1 MFQGSYIHI
10 PHDHIAYRYE
20 ILKVIGKGSFG
31 QVLKVYDHK
40 THQHVALKM
49 VRNEKRFHRQAQE
62 EIRILEHLRKQDKDN
77 SCNIIH
83 MLDNFTFR
91 YYFRHKILKMTLT
104 WLRILLFQESH
115 MYNVW
120 AFINKPLRVNQE
132 EQVPRVLS
140 SVGPQICPQFTSMLG
155 HIVQKQNHPLW
166 YEARECSTKT
176 TGKIRN

>member
-1 MFQGSYIHI
+1 MFLKLTTSLFQGSYTHI

-77 SCNIIH
+77 TCNIIH
-83 MLDNFTFR
+83 MFDNFSFR
-91 YYFRHKILKMTLT
+91 S
-104 WLRILLFQESH
+104 RILLISFEIRDRIV
-115 MYNVW
+115 YLNRLC
-120 AFINKPLRVNQE
+120 P
-132 EQVPRVLS
+132 S
-140 SVGPQICPQFTSMLG
+140 SAKS
-155 HIVQKQNHPLW
+155 
-166 YEARECSTKT
+166 ARL
-176 TGKIRN
+176 

>member
-1 MFQGSYIHI
+1 MLIRIWNLTPIFVQGSYIHI

-91 YYFRHKILKMTLT
+91 YENNFSINFSVKGNIISGVTL
-104 WLRILLFQESH
+104 
-115 MYNVW
+115 
-120 AFINKPLRVNQE
+120 A
-132 EQVPRVLS
+132 
-140 SVGPQICPQFTSMLG
+140 
-155 HIVQKQNHPLW
+155 
-166 YEARECSTKT
+166 
-176 TGKIRN
+176 

>member
-1 MFQGSYIHI
+1 MVLPPPQALSGQIRRIASIKIEFKLIFLSVTLKWSILLYIMLIRIWNLTPIFVQGSYIHI

-91 YYFRHKILKMTLT
+91 
-104 WLRILLFQESH
+104 
-115 MYNVW
+115 
-120 AFINKPLRVNQE
+120 
-132 EQVPRVLS
+132 
-140 SVGPQICPQFTSMLG
+140 
-155 HIVQKQNHPLW
+155 
-166 YEARECSTKT
+166 
-176 TGKIRN
+176 

>member
-1 MFQGSYIHI
+1 MEYYIRVYYDMLIRIWNLTPIFVQGSYIHI

-91 YYFRHKILKMTLT
+91 
-104 WLRILLFQESH
+104 
-115 MYNVW
+115 
-120 AFINKPLRVNQE
+120 
-132 EQVPRVLS
+132 
-140 SVGPQICPQFTSMLG
+140 
-155 HIVQKQNHPLW
+155 
-166 YEARECSTKT
+166 
-176 TGKIRN
+176 

>member
-1 MFQGSYIHI
+1 MRYKEYSSDDLRHIKTLNVLYFSNSSYLFQGSYIHI

-91 YYFRHKILKMTLT
+91 
-104 WLRILLFQESH
+104 WVQG
-115 MYNVW
+115 
-120 AFINKPLRVNQE
+120 
-132 EQVPRVLS
+132 
-140 SVGPQICPQFTSMLG
+140 SVI
-155 HIVQKQNHPLW
+155 
-166 YEARECSTKT
+166 
-176 TGKIRN
+176 

>member
-1 MFQGSYIHI
+1 MYREKTEQTTDLFQGSYIHI

-91 YYFRHKILKMTLT
+91 
-104 WLRILLFQESH
+104 
-115 MYNVW
+115 
-120 AFINKPLRVNQE
+120 
-132 EQVPRVLS
+132 
-140 SVGPQICPQFTSMLG
+140 
-155 HIVQKQNHPLW
+155 
-166 YEARECSTKT
+166 
-176 TGKIRN
+176 

>member
-1 MFQGSYIHI
+1 MSTETCEIQRVQFRRFKEHKTLNILYFSNSSYLFQGSYIHI

-91 YYFRHKILKMTLT
+91 
-104 WLRILLFQESH
+104 WVQCS
-115 MYNVW
+115 
-120 AFINKPLRVNQE
+120 FI
-132 EQVPRVLS
+132 
-140 SVGPQICPQFTSMLG
+140 
-155 HIVQKQNHPLW
+155 
-166 YEARECSTKT
+166 
-176 TGKIRN
+176 

>member
-1 MFQGSYIHI
+1 MRYKEYSSDDLRHIKTLNVLYFSNSSYLFQGSYIHI

-91 YYFRHKILKMTLT
+91 WVQSFKLN
-104 WLRILLFQESH
+104 
-115 MYNVW
+115 YNLITRKV
-120 AFINKPLRVNQE
+120 
-132 EQVPRVLS
+132 
-140 SVGPQICPQFTSMLG
+140 
-155 HIVQKQNHPLW
+155 
-166 YEARECSTKT
+166 
-176 TGKIRN
+176 